1 MDITEEIFKN
11 IERTEPHLALF
22 IEFYST
28 LNLEPAAAVEVTCA
42 QINRSKRSLR
52 IPGETERSIPLHL
65 LNKIPILSKY
75 PNFFHLFT
83 SVEEPDLWE
92 LNTRNKLDFFE
103 VLLEE
108 FRPSTGA
115 NIRLKSFSHHL
126 LRLSYFRIKQEARS
140 KNEAI
145 EFFGKTVGINDR
157 KELTSFLAS
166 KGILEYSE

>member
-1 MDITEEIFKN
+1 MTITEEIFKN

-28 LNLEPAAAVEVTCA
+28 LNLSPATAVEVTCD

-52 IPGETERSIPLHL
+52 IPGEVERTIPLHL
-65 LNKIPILSKY
+65 LNKIPPLSKY

-103 VLLEE
+103 VLLED
-108 FRPSTGA
+108 FRPSTGT
-115 NIRLKSFSHHL
+115 NIRLKSFRHHF
-126 LRLSYFRIKQEARS
+126 LRLSYFRIKQEANT
-140 KNEAI
+140 KCEAI
-145 EFFGKTVGINDR
+145 ETFGKTVGIQDR
-157 KELTSFLAS
+157 KELSSFLES